1 MQGGTEAGRQLSSEQ
16 GGTCSVMVE
25 VAGSGLGHLRG
36 QETAPA
42 VNSTAVHNDSCD
54 LLQKIKI

>member
-1 MQGGTEAGRQLSSEQ
+1 
-16 GGTCSVMVE
+16 MVE